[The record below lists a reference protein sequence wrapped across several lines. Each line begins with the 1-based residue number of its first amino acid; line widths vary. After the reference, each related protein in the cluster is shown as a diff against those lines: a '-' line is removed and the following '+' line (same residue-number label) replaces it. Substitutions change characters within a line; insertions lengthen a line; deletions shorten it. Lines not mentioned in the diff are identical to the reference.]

1 MTAKQRWAHLRKVQV
16 CWDGAKRVV
25 LVAQREEDKGRE
37 IREGKRVFWKDVKWV
52 TKVESVNQINVKN
65 EDGMIL
71 TVMNKVCE

>member
-1 MTAKQRWAHLRKVQV
+1 M
-16 CWDGAKRVV
+16 V

-37 IREGKRVFWKDVKWV
+37 IREGKRVFWKDVKRV

-71 TVMNKVCE
+71 TVMNKVCK